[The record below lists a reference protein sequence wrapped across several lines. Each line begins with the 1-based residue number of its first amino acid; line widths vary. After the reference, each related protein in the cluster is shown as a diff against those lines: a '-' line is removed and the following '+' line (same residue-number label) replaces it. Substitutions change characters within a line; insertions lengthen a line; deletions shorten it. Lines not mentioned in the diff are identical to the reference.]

1 MNTYSLEKILDLKKW
16 EPLQNSLS
24 QITQLSILTT
34 DFKGTPITTHSGC
47 SEFCKHVREDA
58 ELSKRCQK
66 CDSRGGFEAAC
77 SNKPFIYLCH
87 FNIIDIA
94 IPISINDKYIGAV
107 LAGQIKLSDYSPDF
121 KLEQLHVSP
130 TGMSALSTSKELQDL
145 YNAIPSLPYAKI
157 EEISNMLFTLCN
169 YIVDEA
175 KNKNYLLDLYSNINK
190 SQESTPDEM
199 QETIFDI
206 KTSLS
211 QAINN
216 SHIDNFVAGFLN
228 DEHPILSP
236 IIQYLNINRSQMLS
250 LNDAASLV
258 HLSPGHFSRVFSKEI
273 GMSYTTYLMQLKIGW
288 SKQLLEKTSLT
299 VTQISD
305 ELGFSDPSYFIKV
318 FKKYENNTPLA
329 YRGGHE

>member
-1 MNTYSLEKILDLKKW
+1 MNNHSLEKILDLKKW

-34 DFKGTPITTHSGC
+34 DYKGRPITNHSGC
-47 SEFCKHVREDA
+47 SSFCQKVRSDEA
-58 ELSKRCQK
+58 LSKRCQK

-77 SNKPFIYLCH
+77 SNKPYIYLCH

-107 LAGQIKLSDYSPDF
+107 LAGQVRLSDYSPDLN
-121 KLEQLHVSP
+121 LEQLHVSP
-130 TGMSALSTSKELQDL
+130 TGISALNTSTELQSL
-145 YNAIPSLPYAKI
+145 YQDIPLLPYNKI
-157 EEISNMLFTLCN
+157 VEISNMLFTLCN

-175 KNKNYLLDLYSNINK
+175 KNKNYLMDLYSNINK
-190 SQESTPDEM
+190 YDETTPDEM
-199 QETIFDI
+199 HETIYDI

-216 SHIDNFVAGFLN
+216 THIDNYVANFIEE
-228 DEHPILSP
+228 EHPILSP

-288 SKQLLEKTSLT
+288 AKQLLEKTTLT

-318 FKKYENNTPLA
+318 FKKYENTTPLA
-329 YRGGHE
+329 YRG